1 MKHGFSLIYEIVN
14 QLDFE
19 SLMSAALDKNEADGY
34 ISQQFQ

>member
-1 MKHGFSLIYEIVN
+1 MKHGFSLIYEIIN

-19 SLMSAALDKNEADGY
+19 SLKSAALDKNEADGY